1 MSQEKNKK
9 TAARKPQNQKTAKSD
24 TEKENTQTQLSRSWS
39 GENRNESVYMIGSGK
54 TAET

>member
-24 TEKENTQTQLSRSWS
+24 TEKENTQTQLSRIKVKA
-39 GENRNESVYMIGSGK
+39 G
-54 TAET
+54 AEKIAMRACT